1 MLIISIIYSFR
12 FSCFHYLVP
21 GLGTIQEKEVAEY
34 QLDAVTSFLFGATL
48 VQHFRKYLVS
58 ANVETLIP
66 ALSSWH
72 EKKGL
77 TKLDSPILISNSLY
91 FCETAIQ
98 HICSSKLNDNFH
110 QFFIHLFIFYL
121 KGVNHSTFV
130 V

>member
-1 MLIISIIYSFR
+1 MAESVDALVSNTSGAIHPGSI
-12 FSCFHYLVP
+12 P

-72 EKKGL
+72 EKK
-77 TKLDSPILISNSLY
+77 D
-91 FCETAIQ
+91 
-98 HICSSKLNDNFH
+98 
-110 QFFIHLFIFYL
+110 
-121 KGVNHSTFV
+121 
-130 V
+130 